1 MKKALKIVGVVLL
14 ILLLA
19 IIILP
24 IAFKGKIVAKV
35 KSEINNNINAKV
47 DFTDFD
53 LSLIKH
59 FPNFT
64 LSMEGLSVV
73 GVNEFN
79 GDTLAAIKQLDVT
92 VDVMSV
98 IKGSQI
104 VIKGISLDNPNIN
117 LLVLKNGKANWDIAK
132 PSEPSAPSGE
142 SSGFKASL
150 EKYSITDGNI
160 LYDDASMGFRMVMV
174 DLDHSGN
181 GDFTQ
186 DLFILNTKTS
196 IASTNMW
203 YGGVKYLH
211 QVVTELK
218 ADLEMD
224 MKNMKFTFKDNELVL
239 NGLGLGFNGWLAMP
253 ADDIKMDMTFN
264 AKQSE
269 FKNFLSLVP
278 GIYSKEFKDLKS
290 SGTLA
295 FKGFAKGTYNDKT
308 MPGFGITLNIN
319 NGMFQ
324 YPSLPTAVNHVNVD
338 LAILNPDGV
347 PDHTNIDLSKMHLE
361 IGAEPF
367 DARLKVR
374 TPVSNADMDGM
385 IKGKVNLANISK
397 IVPLEKGTSIR
408 GNMDADLSFK
418 GRMSAI
424 ELKQYDSFY
433 AAGNFNLSDFN
444 YTSNDYKQG
453 FDLSQLNLTF
463 NPKNISLNKLI
474 ARMGKSDFNA
484 TGTVDNALPYFIKNE
499 KLSGTLNLISNN
511 IDLNEFA
518 GDKTASSTTA
528 AADTTPSTLV
538 VIPNNIDFTI
548 NTNINKLTKDN
559 IVLQNIKGTVS
570 IRNSVAD
577 MSNLSFNTLGGAV
590 TISGS
595 YAAPTAKEADMKLS
609 MSIKDCDIQQTVKTF
624 NTVKKMAPIAEQCN
638 GVYSS
643 SFTLNGKLDS
653 KMEPVMNTL
662 NGNGKLQT
670 TNVTITNFTPLVK
683 LADALKMDQLKSVK
697 PSNVDLSFEFLD
709 GRIYIKPFETT
720 LGGYKTK
727 IEGSNGFDQTIDYTV
742 KLDLPTAKLP
752 GAATGVITGLIGQAN
767 AKGAKLSMG
776 DNVSVNVLLGGTVT
790 NPTVKTG
797 LKEATGAIVD
807 DIKAKAKEEFDKKKK
822 ELEDKAKAEG
832 DRLKKEAEDKAKS
845 EVDKAKKEA
854 EDKMKAAADKAKKD
868 AEQKAKDKLKGFL
881 KK

>member
-14 ILLLA
+14 VLLLA

-47 DFTDFD
+47 DFKDFD

-64 LSMEGLSVV
+64 LQMEGLSVV

-104 VIKGISLDNPNIN
+104 VIKGISLDQPDIN

-160 LYDDASMGFRMVMV
+160 LYDDASMGFRMVMS

-211 QVVTELK
+211 QVVADLK

-269 FKNFLSLVP
+269 FKSFLSLVP

-290 SGTLA
+290 SGTLG
-295 FKGFAKGTYNDKT
+295 FKGFVKGTYNDKT

-347 PDHTNIDLSKMHLE
+347 PDHTNIDLSKLHLE

-397 IVPLEKGTSIR
+397 IVPLEKGTTIR

-424 ELKQYDSFY
+424 KQKQYESFY
-433 AAGNFNLSDFN
+433 AAGNFNLANFN

-453 FDLSQLNLTF
+453 FDLSQLSMTF

-484 TGTVDNALPYFIKNE
+484 TGTLDNILPYLVKNE
-499 KLSGTLNLISNN
+499 KLSGSLNLVSNN

-518 GDKTASSTTA
+518 GDEPVSTTTA
-528 AADTTPSTLV
+528 AADTTPGSLV
-538 VIPNNIDFTI
+538 VIPDNIDFTI
-548 NTNINKLTKDN
+548 NTSINKLTKDN
-559 IVLQNIKGTVS
+559 IILQNIKGAVA

-577 MSNLSFNTLGGAV
+577 MSNLSFNTLGGAIV
-590 TISGS
+590 MSGS

-609 MSIKDCDIQQTVKTF
+609 LNIKNCDIQQTVKTF
-624 NTVKKMAPIAEQCN
+624 NTVKKMAPVAEQCN
-638 GVYSS
+638 GAYSS
-643 SFTLNGKLDS
+643 TFTLNGKLDS

-662 NGNGKLQT
+662 NGNGTLQT

-683 LADALKMDQLKSVK
+683 LADALKMEQLKAVK
-697 PSNVDLSFEFLD
+697 PSNVNLSFEFLG

-742 KLDLPTAKLP
+742 KLDIPTANLP
-752 GAATGVITGLIGQAN
+752 GAATGIINGLIGQAN

-776 DNVSVNVLLGGTVT
+776 DNVNVNVLLGGTVS

-797 LKEATGAIVD
+797 LKEATGAAID
-807 DIKAKAKEEFDKKKK
+807 DLKAKAKEELDRKKK
-822 ELEDKAKAEG
+822 ELEDKARAEG
-832 DRLKKEAEDKAKS
+832 DRLKKEAEDKAKA
-845 EVDKAKKEA
+845 EADRLKKEA
-854 EDKMKAAADKAKKD
+854 EDKINAEKERLKKE
-868 AEQKAKDKLKGFL
+868 AEQKAKDKLKGLL